1 MTKVISARLLAV
13 SKVLATVVMGS
24 LTAVAGGGSATNFG
38 GSGAKLQLNGSLQ
51 RELI

>member
-24 LTAVAGGGSATNFG
+24 LTAVGCTNK
-38 GSGAKLQLNGSLQ
+38 SEVSYINVTLVAAASH
-51 RELI
+51 ELLI